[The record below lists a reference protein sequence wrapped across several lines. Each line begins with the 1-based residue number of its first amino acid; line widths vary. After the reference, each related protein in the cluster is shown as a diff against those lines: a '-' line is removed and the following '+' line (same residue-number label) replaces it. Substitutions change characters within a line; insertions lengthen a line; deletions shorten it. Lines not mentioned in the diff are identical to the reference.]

1 MVASHRV
8 SVRPLISPHDQGAI
22 VQVRWSSF
30 TIQARGTSAARF
42 GPEIVDGLQTTTDG
56 EGYYRICSVPEREL
70 LTVIGIHEGV
80 ESAGDT
86 LRIEEFAAAR
96 VHMLDIE
103 RERR

>member
-1 MVASHRV
+1 MSLWAFNAADRSHPIVEFSALVAT
-8 SVRPLISPHDQGAI
+8 A
-22 VQVRWSSF
+22 
-30 TIQARGTSAARF
+30 
-42 GPEIVDGLQTTTDG
+42 IVDGLQTTTDG

-86 LRIEEFAAAR
+86 LRIEEFVAAR

>member
-1 MVASHRV
+1 MASHRA

-42 GPEIVDGLQTTTDG
+42 GPEIVDGLQTTADG

-86 LRIEEFAAAR
+86 
-96 VHMLDIE
+96 
-103 RERR
+103 